1 MLLVVE
7 LCFVVY
13 LLVILQ
19 GQAYAIFYIQP
30 YFIQRKIKYFQLVS
44 VLLLQ
49 IIATLEFFLE

>member
-1 MLLVVE
+1 
-7 LCFVVY
+7 
-13 LLVILQ
+13 LVILQ